1 MKTFELSR
9 PTFAFIV
16 ATRAALGVGIGL
28 LLSSKFPASRRCARV
43 RQATQIDH
51 QRSRFC
57 VSPEELPR
65 NRPGVGRDDVIALF
79 EELRPQQ
86 RPLRPF
92 RTEDAEPSATSGK
105 PVY

>member
-1 MKTFELSR
+1 MESE
-9 PTFAFIV
+9 
-16 ATRAALGVGIGL
+16 AANLFGGDGAECRYDQHTIGGHDARDFL
-28 LLSSKFPASRRCARV
+28 QRCARV
-43 RQATQIDH
+43 RQATQISH

-65 NRPGVGRDDVIALF
+65 NRPGVGCDDVIALF

-105 PVY
+105 PAY